1 MVSPPVCLTPEYSR
15 FFRGVARNNHRAWYH
30 AHKPAYDAHV
40 RRPFEELVEE
50 MIFRIGAAD
59 PSVRGLTPREA
70 IFRLARDIRFTK
82 DKTPYKLFS
91 AAVIAPGGRKQSR
104 APGFYFEIGADRIG
118 VAGGIYQP
126 DKETLLRIRRAI
138 ASRGAELE
146 RLLAAPGFRR
156 VFRALQ
162 GERNVRLPPEFAPVA
177 ARHPLVAHR
186 QFYYWV
192 EHAGPLRGSVADF
205 LMRHYRAG
213 RPVSAWLAEAVAG

>member
-1 MVSPPVCLTPEYSR
+1 
-15 FFRGVARNNHRAWYH
+15 
-30 AHKPAYDAHV
+30 V

-50 MIFRIGAAD
+50 LIFRIGAAD

-70 IFRLARDIRFTK
+70 IFRLARDIRFTR

-146 RLLAAPGFRR
+146 RLLAAPRKDDDC
-156 VFRALQ
+156 ALARQ
-162 GERNVRLPPEFAPVA
+162 RDRTRLTDAA
-177 ARHPLVAHR
+177 ARARHPRDLAFEVSHVVSLVLDWSRGDSLDIVCEAR
-186 QFYYWV
+186 QERVVCQHQVSQPRFGQG
-192 EHAGPLRGSVADF
+192 ADDMGDDFPLDGGC
-205 LMRHYRAG
+205 H
-213 RPVSAWLAEAVAG
+213 P